1 MAPYCSDLPHPAI
14 EAVLTVL
21 NLFHSLWCSA
31 REIKS
36 KLSVEI
42 TIEDIKRELN
52 HWGLLTIPPDVAYE
66 KISYYKYNDG
76 SGYALEFELW
86 INNQESD
93 LTLSCEA
100 IIDQSDNILSF
111 LILDLH
117 AL

>member
-1 MAPYCSDLPHPAI
+1 MDIKEKLMILLKETVCDLVKKETI
-14 EAVLTVL
+14 K
-21 NLFHSLWCSA
+21 
-31 REIKS
+31 IKS
-36 KLSVEI
+36 KLSVDI

-52 HWGLLTIPPDVAYE
+52 HWGSLTIPPDVAYE
-66 KISYYKYNDG
+66 NISYYEYNDG

-111 LILDLH
+111 SILDLH